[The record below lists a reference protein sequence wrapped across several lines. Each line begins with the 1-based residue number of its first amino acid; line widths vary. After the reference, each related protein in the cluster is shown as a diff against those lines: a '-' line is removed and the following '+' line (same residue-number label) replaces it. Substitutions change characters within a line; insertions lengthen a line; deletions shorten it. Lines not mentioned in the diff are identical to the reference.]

1 MAKLQGILVFLFAK
15 VVFCQV
21 NDEEALITNP
31 YASTDLPGP
40 PVTLTESEEK
50 SKNASYLASK
60 FSEIS
65 RFVFTLFEKSN
76 FCPKI
81 QF

>member
-50 SKNASYLASK
+50 IKNASYLESK
-60 FSEIS
+60 FLEIS
-65 RFVFTLFEKSN
+65 RFDFTPFETLN
-76 FCPKI
+76 FCP
-81 QF
+81 